1 MEIYPEYLLKIN
13 NDIQYRYLTN
23 TKQIYKM
30 WNYVVLFLRN
40 CKGYVLTEGEI
51 HDS

>member
-1 MEIYPEYLLKIN
+1 
-13 NDIQYRYLTN
+13 
-23 TKQIYKM
+23 M

-51 HDS
+51 HDSCKGGKTKCDK

>member
-1 MEIYPEYLLKIN
+1 MKKKKAHRVL
-13 NDIQYRYLTN
+13 RHTFLTN

>member
-1 MEIYPEYLLKIN
+1 
-13 NDIQYRYLTN
+13 
-23 TKQIYKM
+23 M

-51 HDS
+51 HEQYNEWIHFSCIFWI